1 MLIPFVICILWLR
14 VGVSLLFLES
24 NPSCAT
30 LSFLCVKSGVLHI
43 PYYLQRCI
51 PEQAAPFIYDL
62 LDDTEIALTPSSHL
76 SVQYQYNTFHRG
88 RNTCPHVLFLPC
100 SPSILQPSHSSFV
113 LPLNSSSPITL
124 SLLSS
129 SHVPHTVLM
138 DRRCVSSPLP
148 TTTHS
153 IASHCRQHPL
163 TSSLLSSSSS
173 SFSSSSAAP
182 SSRLLSPS

>member
-30 LSFLCVKSGVLHI
+30 LSFLCVKDSVLHI

-62 LDDTEIALTPSSHL
+62 LDDTEIALTPSSRL
-76 SVQYQYNTFHRG
+76 SIQYQYNTFHRG
-88 RNTCPHVLFLPC
+88 RSTCPHVLFLHC
-100 SPSILQPSHSSFV
+100 SSSLLQPSHSSFV
-113 LPLNSSSPITL
+113 LPLDSSSPVTL

-129 SHVPHTVLM
+129 SHVPHAALV

-153 IASHCRQHPL
+153 IASRCRRHPPA
-163 TSSLLSSSSS
+163 SSPLSSSSWPF
-173 SFSSSSAAP
+173 SFSSAAP
-182 SSRLLSPS
+182 SSLLLSPF